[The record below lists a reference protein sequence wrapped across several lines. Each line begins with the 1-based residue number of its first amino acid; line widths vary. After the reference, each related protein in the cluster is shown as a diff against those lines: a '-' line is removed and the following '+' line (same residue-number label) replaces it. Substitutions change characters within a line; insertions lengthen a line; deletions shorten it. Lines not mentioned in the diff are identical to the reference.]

1 MVMLRTNTLVSS
13 ESFLLLTCLNKQL
26 ALLFLRLSLSFHIA
40 VLIYYTQATSVS
52 TMNLPSIG
60 LPVV

>member
-13 ESFLLLTCLNKQL
+13 ESFLVLTCLNKQS
-26 ALLFLRLSLSFHIA
+26 AMPFQVKFSSHKA

-52 TMNLPSIG
+52 TKNLPSIG